1 MTGRR
6 LEGLYNPET
15 GDYGLAVYTVRMMR
29 RLRNHVTTREE
40 VLRMK
45 RGDGRPW
52 TEEEIAGILA
62 ANDDRGAHDGGTAA

>member
-6 LEGLYNPET
+6 LEGLYDPVT

-40 VLRMK
+40 VLRMR
-45 RGDGRPW
+45 RGDGRAW

-62 ANDDRGAHDGGTAA
+62 ANDDGPHGRRTAA